1 MALHGGQLWKDDDL
15 LCVKVGQLL
24 GDLGESLCHGV
35 KGGWWHSPWRRLNDL
50 LCSWR

>member
-24 GDLGESLCHGV
+24 GDLGESLVMASRVDGGTLHGA
-35 KGGWWHSPWRRLNDL
+35 G
-50 LCSWR
+50 